1 MIEIWKD
8 IPDYEGFYQISNLGR
23 SSVEYGI
30 KSPHSKFTDKDL
42 QDIRFLLNNS
52 ESSQQEIADKYG
64 VYQTT
69 ISRIKLNKT
78 YIN

>member
-23 SSVEYGI
+23 SSAVYGI